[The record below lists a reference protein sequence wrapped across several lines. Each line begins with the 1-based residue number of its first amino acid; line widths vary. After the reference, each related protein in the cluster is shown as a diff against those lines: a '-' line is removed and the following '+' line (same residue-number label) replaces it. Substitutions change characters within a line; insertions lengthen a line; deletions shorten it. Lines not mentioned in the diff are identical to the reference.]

1 VRIGNGASRQ
11 HQLDVYGEVM
21 DVLYLGADLGL
32 DGDPNA
38 WEVQK
43 ALMDF
48 LETAWDRPDHGVW
61 EVRGPQR
68 HFTHS
73 KVMAWRAFDRAVRS
87 VVEHRLEGPV
97 GRWRAWRTRIH
108 QDVCRNGYDPQRGA
122 FVQYYGGEA
131 LDASLL
137 IIPLVGFL
145 PADDPRMVG
154 TTAAIGRELMQGG
167 LVRRYSEDAHAV
179 DGLPAG
185 EGTFL
190 PVSFLYADNLALQ
203 GRIEEAEQMFG
214 RLLGLCNDV
223 GLLAEEYDPA
233 QARMLGNFPQ
243 ALTHVAVVNTAITLE
258 RAKAELEAKA
268 APGAL
273 PVPRAASR

>member
-1 VRIGNGASRQ
+1 
-11 HQLDVYGEVM
+11 
-21 DVLYLGADLGL
+21 
-32 DGDPNA
+32 
-38 WEVQK
+38 
-43 ALMDF
+43 
-48 LETAWDRPDHGVW
+48 
-61 EVRGPQR
+61 
-68 HFTHS
+68 
-73 KVMAWRAFDRAVRS
+73 
-87 VVEHRLEGPV
+87 
-97 GRWRAWRTRIH
+97 
-108 QDVCRNGYDPQRGA
+108 
-122 FVQYYGGEA
+122 
-131 LDASLL
+131 
-137 IIPLVGFL
+137 
-145 PADDPRMVG
+145 MVG

-258 RAKAELEAKA
+258 RAKAEEDKKLKRGAEIVPATLAAKA
-268 APGAL
+268 
-273 PVPRAASR
+273 